1 MRPVTLASIFPFALA
16 GVLLLAGCGEDES
29 PASGGTPAPFNGVVR
44 IVDFQFV
51 PASAAI
57 AVGDSVTWRFEG
69 SASHTVTEGSGPTD
83 PGPLFDSGLR
93 NSGTFGYR
101 FTSAGTFQY
110 YCDPHFP
117 QGMVG
122 SITVAGP

>member
-1 MRPVTLASIFPFALA
+1 MRPVTLTWIFPFAFA
-16 GVLLLAGCGEDES
+16 GVLLAAGCGEDAS
-29 PASGGTPAPFNGVVR
+29 PTNGGTPAVFNGVVR
-44 IVDFQFV
+44 VVDNQFI

-57 AVGDSVTWRFEG
+57 AAGDSVTWRFEG
-69 SASHTVTEGSGPTD
+69 SASHTVTEGTGPTD

-110 YCDPHFP
+110 YCNPHFA
-117 QGMVG
+117 QGMRG
-122 SITVAGP
+122 TITVAGP